1 VISPARLAWLQLRH
15 QKVRLAVAIAGVA
28 FAVILMSMQLGFMDA
43 LFSSAV
49 NLHGRLR
56 GDIVLIDPRYNVV
69 VLPTRFPMRR
79 LQQTRAFAEV
89 ESIAPVHVGIARW
102 KNPADAT
109 VHEMFVMGV
118 DPARPPFA
126 EPGFVPLDRIR
137 YPDVAVFDEQ
147 SRPEFGPVPAVL
159 HAGEQVVTE
168 VNGREIEVGGLFR
181 FGTSFGIDATLVTSD
196 LNYRRIF
203 PNYPA
208 GAASIGLVTL
218 RPGADPMAV
227 RDAIDAAL
235 DADVRV
241 LTMQQYIDA
250 ELDYWATKTPI
261 GFVFTFGVIMGVVVG
276 MIIVYQILF
285 TDVTDHLPE
294 YATLKAMGRPNRF
307 LSRVVIAEA
316 TLLACLGFVPGLL
329 VSWWLYGITQSATQ
343 LPMILYPGR
352 AATVLLLSMIMCW
365 GSGLIAMRKLRTA
378 DPADVF

>member
-49 NLHGRLR
+49 NLHQRLR

-79 LQQTRAFAEV
+79 LQQARAFAEV

-102 KNPADAT
+102 KNPEDAT
-109 VHEMFVMGV
+109 VHELFVMGV

-159 HAGEQVVTE
+159 QAGRQVVTE

-196 LNYRRIF
+196 LNYRRLF
-203 PNYPA
+203 PSYPA

-218 RPGADPMAV
+218 RPGADPLAT

-235 DADVRV
+235 DSDVRV
-241 LTMQQYIDA
+241 LTMQQYIDT
-250 ELDYWATKTPI
+250 ELSYWAMKTPI

-316 TLLACLGFVPGLL
+316 TLLACFGFVPGLL
-329 VSWWLYGITQSATQ
+329 VSWWLYGITRSATQ
-343 LPMILYPGR
+343 LPMTLQPGR
-352 AATVLLLSMIMCW
+352 AATVLALSMVMCW

>member
-1 VISPARLAWLQLRH
+1 
-15 QKVRLAVAIAGVA
+15 
-28 FAVILMSMQLGFMDA
+28 
-43 LFSSAV
+43 
-49 NLHGRLR
+49 
-56 GDIVLIDPRYNVV
+56 VLIDPRYNVV